1 MIHLHHH
8 NLDKMENQKIKINQK
23 NNGKKIIGGAIL
35 LVGIVLLAKQF
46 GMWFPSWLI
55 SWPVLLI
62 VIGLAN
68 GLKYQFRNSSWLIIT
83 GIGILFLLEK
93 INSDLSFA
101 KFWPVILIAVG
112 LWFLFGRKNVKN
124 PFDKNPK
131 FQNFDSYNQNETSY
145 SQTQQ
150 NNDSLNNENQFQ
162 NSNDEYIDSVAIFG
176 GAKRSVFSKNFKGG
190 EITSIF
196 GGSEI
201 NFSHADI
208 NGEVVLETAQIFGG
222 TKIIVPPTWNVISE
236 MTPIFG
242 GVDDKR
248 SSAHVLTDRSKV
260 LIIKGT
266 TVFGGFEI
274 RNF

>member
-1 MIHLHHH
+1 
-8 NLDKMENQKIKINQK
+8 MENQEIKTNK
-23 NNGKKIIGGAIL
+23 KSNGKKIIGGAIL

-46 GMWFPSWLI
+46 GIWFPSWLL

-83 GIGILFLLEK
+83 GIGVLFLLEK
-93 INSDLSFA
+93 INPDLSFA

-124 PFDKNPK
+124 QFGKKPR
-131 FQNFDSYNQNETSY
+131 FQKNFDQYDQDETSY
-145 SQTQQ
+145 SETSQNDEPLVDGQQ
-150 NNDSLNNENQFQ
+150 S
-162 NSNDEYIDSVAIFG
+162 STSADEYIESVAIFG
-176 GAKRSVFSKNFKGG
+176 GAKRSVFSKSFKGG
-190 EITSIF
+190 EITSVF

-208 NGEVVLETAQIFGG
+208 NGVVILETTQIFGG
-222 TKIIVPPTWNVISE
+222 TKIIVPPTWDVVTEIS
-236 MTPIFG
+236 PVFG
-242 GVDDKR
+242 GVDDNR
-248 SSAHVLTDRSKV
+248 SLHQVLTDKSKV
-260 LIIKGT
+260 LVIRGT
-266 TVFGGFEI
+266 TAFGGLEI

>member
-1 MIHLHHH
+1 MY
-8 NLDKMENQKIKINQK
+8 
-23 NNGKKIIGGAIL
+23 
-35 LVGIVLLAKQF
+35 F
-46 GMWFPSWLI
+46 
-55 SWPVLLI
+55 
-62 VIGLAN
+62 
-68 GLKYQFRNSSWLIIT
+68 
-83 GIGILFLLEK
+83 FLLEK
-93 INSDLSFA
+93 INPDLSFA

-112 LWFLFGRKNVKN
+112 LWILFGRKNVKN
-124 PFDKNPK
+124 TFGKNSK
-131 FQNFDSYNQNETSY
+131 FENSFGSYNQNETSY

-150 NNDSLNNENQFQ
+150 NYDPSNNENQFET
-162 NSNDEYIDSVAIFG
+162 SSDEYIDSVAIFG

-201 NFSHADI
+201 NFSHANI
-208 NGEVVLETAQIFGG
+208 NGEVIIETTQIFGG
-222 TKIIVPPTWNVISE
+222 TKIIVPPTWDVISE

-242 GVDDKR
+242 GVDDNR
-248 SSAHVLTDRSKV
+248 SLSHVLTDRSKV

>member
-1 MIHLHHH
+1 MNNQEI
-8 NLDKMENQKIKINQK
+8 KTNQKS
-23 NNGKKIIGGAIL
+23 NGKKIVGGAIL
-35 LVGIVLLAKQF
+35 IVGIVLLAKQF
-46 GMWFPSWLI
+46 GMWFPSWLL

-68 GLKYQFRNSSWLIIT
+68 GFKYQFRNSSWFIIT
-83 GIGILFLLEK
+83 GIGVLFLLEK
-93 INSDLSFA
+93 INPDLTFA

-112 LWFLFGRKNVKN
+112 LWFLFGPKKVKKPFSKNS
-124 PFDKNPK
+124 K
-131 FQNFDSYNQNETSY
+131 FENSFDSYNQNETSY
-145 SQTQQ
+145 SRTQQ

-176 GAKRSVFSKNFKGG
+176 GAKRKVFSKSFKGG

-208 NGEVVLETAQIFGG
+208 IGEVIIETTQIFGG
-222 TKIIVPPTWNVISE
+222 TKIIVPLTWDVISE

-242 GVDDKR
+242 GVDDNR
-248 SSAHVLTDRSKV
+248 SLAHVLPDKSKV

>member
-1 MIHLHHH
+1 
-8 NLDKMENQKIKINQK
+8 MENQEIKTTQK

-46 GMWFPSWLI
+46 GVWFPTWLL

-83 GIGILFLLEK
+83 GIGVLFLLEK
-93 INSDLSFA
+93 INSDLTFA

-112 LWFLFGRKNVKN
+112 LWFLFGRKNFKN
-124 PFDKNPK
+124 PFGKNPK
-131 FQNFDSYNQNETSY
+131 FENSFGSYNQYETSY

-150 NNDSLNNENQFQ
+150 NYDSLNNENQFQ
-162 NSNDEYIDSVAIFG
+162 TSTDEYIDSVAVFG

-190 EITSIF
+190 EISSIF

-208 NGEVVLETAQIFGG
+208 DGEVILETTQIFGG
-222 TKIIVPPTWNVISE
+222 TKIIVPPTWEVISE

-242 GVDDKR
+242 GVNDNR
-248 SSAHVLTDRSKV
+248 SLAHVLRDKSKV

>member
-1 MIHLHHH
+1 
-8 NLDKMENQKIKINQK
+8 MENQEIKTNQK
-23 NNGKKIIGGAIL
+23 SNGKKIVGGAIL
-35 LVGIVLLAKQF
+35 LVGIVLLAKQL
-46 GMWFPSWLI
+46 GMWFPSWLL
-55 SWPVLLI
+55 SWPILLI
-62 VIGLAN
+62 VIGLLN

-83 GIGILFLLEK
+83 GIGVLFLLEK
-93 INSDLSFA
+93 INSDLTFA

-124 PFDKNPK
+124 PFGKNSK
-131 FQNFDSYNQNETSY
+131 FENNFGSYNQNETSY

-150 NNDSLNNENQFQ
+150 NYGPLNNENHFQ
-162 NSNDEYIDSVAIFG
+162 TSNDEYIDSVAVFG
-176 GAKRSVFSKNFKGG
+176 GAKRSVFSKSFKGG

-208 NGEVVLETAQIFGG
+208 NGEVIIETTQIFGG
-222 TKIIVPPTWNVISE
+222 TKIIVPSTWDVISE

-242 GVDDKR
+242 GVNDNR
-248 SSAHVLTDRSKV
+248 SLAHVLRDKSKV